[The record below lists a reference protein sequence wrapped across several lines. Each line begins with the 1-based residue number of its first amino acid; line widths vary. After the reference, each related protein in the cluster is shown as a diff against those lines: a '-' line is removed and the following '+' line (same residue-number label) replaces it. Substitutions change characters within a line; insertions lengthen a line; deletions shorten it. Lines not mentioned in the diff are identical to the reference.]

1 MEPWEEAHPFYI
13 PAWYPHRTLPDRRTV
28 SPHNTFVRGE
38 GMTVVLEDGTSFEDW
53 EGQSLVNN
61 IGLGREEIARALA
74 EQVRRLSWLSPALFA
89 DVRLAL
95 TKDLQSVL
103 PHGISVP
110 FYGVGGSDSIEA
122 AIRAARKVTRRKN
135 ILVFNG
141 GYHGE
146 TITTESVCGWA
157 ASDYGDPRPWV
168 VRVPSPYDWFQNLGG
183 WDRAYERCF
192 EGIEKA
198 VKKRG
203 SRTFA
208 GALVEPVMGTG
219 GIVPLSAGLSKALR
233 ELCDR
238 YGIKLIAD
246 EVITGFG
253 RTGEWFGSTT
263 VGLKP
268 DAMVLAKGL
277 TGGNAPLGAVV
288 FEQSWGEELREKGFT
303 HGLTF
308 GGHPLACAAARET
321 IRILKSERL
330 VERAKTIGVY
340 MKQRLVVLEQE
351 HRAVV
356 RDVRGMGL
364 MLALEL
370 LPARQPTQITSA
382 ERRVKRAKTIG
393 VYMKQRLVEFRQEPR
408 AVLRD
413 VGGAGSLLTRG
424 LRADRLSK
432 KYGSHPAASR
442 VRAIWEKLLSDGM
455 RVWTSGDG
463 GSLMFCPPFIVTEA
477 QVDRL
482 VDCLNVHL
490 ERIARS
496 DAVPGSTARSGE
508 SER

>member
-1 MEPWEEAHPFYI
+1 MGSWEEAHPFYI
-13 PAWYPHRTLPDRRTV
+13 PAWYPHRTLPERRTV

-61 IGLGREEIARALA
+61 IGLGREDIARVLA

-122 AIRAARKVTRRKN
+122 AIRAARKVSRRKN

-168 VRVPSPYDWFQNLGG
+168 VHVPSPYDWFQNLGD
-183 WDRAYERCF
+183 WDRAYERCL

-219 GIVPLSAGLSKALR
+219 GIVPLSAGLSTALR

-288 FEQSWGEELREKGFT
+288 FEQSWGEELREKGFP

-330 VERAKTIGVY
+330 VERAKTIGAY
-340 MKQRLVVLEQE
+340 MKPRLMELEKE

-364 MLALEL
+364 MLAVEL
-370 LPARQPTQITSA
+370 RLPHQSPQIPSA
-382 ERRVKRAKTIG
+382 KRRVRRARTISASIT
-393 VYMKQRLVEFRQEPR
+393 QRLEEFRREPR
-408 AVLRD
+408 AALRG
-413 VGGAGSLLTRG
+413 VGGARSLLTRK
-424 LRADRLSK
+424 LRAGLTGK
-432 KYGSHPAASR
+432 QYGSHPAASR
-442 VRAIWEKLLSDGM
+442 VRGIWERLLQDGM

-482 VDCLNVHL
+482 VDRLDFHL
-490 ERIARS
+490 REIARE
-496 DAVPGSTARSGE
+496 DARPSGTH
-508 SER
+508 SPSAV